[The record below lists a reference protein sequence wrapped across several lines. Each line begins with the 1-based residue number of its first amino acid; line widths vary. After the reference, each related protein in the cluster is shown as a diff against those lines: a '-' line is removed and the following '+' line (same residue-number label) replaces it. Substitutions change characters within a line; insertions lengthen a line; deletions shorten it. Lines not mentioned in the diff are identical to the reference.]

1 MQQERF
7 PQSSLSEAWEKDVR
21 ASLERHKQK
30 IADLTK
36 ELEQESLYV
45 EYLERLLSDVE
56 KYRENGSDPALLV
69 DAATPTIN
77 RLSTNEQDGTNAQN
91 ADSKSCDEVSGLLFY
106 SFFRIYFFM
115 NYKKCTQFVLIPPN

>member
-1 MQQERF
+1 M
-7 PQSSLSEAWEKDVR
+7 R

-30 IADLTK
+30 IAELTK

-69 DAATPTIN
+69 EAATPTIN
-77 RLSTNEQDGTNAQN
+77 RLSTNSNNEQDGTINAQN
-91 ADSKSCDEVSGLLFY
+91 ADKNDEVSVFFFISHFSFLFV
-106 SFFRIYFFM
+106 SLKFFSSP
-115 NYKKCTQFVLIPPN
+115 K